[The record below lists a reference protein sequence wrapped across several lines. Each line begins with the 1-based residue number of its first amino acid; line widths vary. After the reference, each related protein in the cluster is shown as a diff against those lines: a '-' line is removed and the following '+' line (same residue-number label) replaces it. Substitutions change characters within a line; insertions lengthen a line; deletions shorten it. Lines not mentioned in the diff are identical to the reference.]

1 MSALPLEPPSIWTAA
16 HEVSDRSDRSQQ
28 RELGASDTVCQRRAA
43 YILAGTEPT
52 DHHEKR
58 AALLGIYL
66 HEGLLESARTEYGWL
81 VERSVR
87 DATILGHVD
96 AVQLDEAT
104 AARLPRRMRPKVPA
118 PGKGVIVEDVK
129 TKSTYLWDKVLRYGP
144 TEAELRQAYLY
155 AGVLAS
161 VGFEDVPGQRYLAR
175 LGPLNVV
182 AIRFRFINRDNGDE
196 HIQEIAFDPVSATF
210 ARWWVEN
217 VRDLPS
223 PEQARRDF
231 DGPGLDAI
239 CDNCAF
245 MTACWGVPAP
255 GRTVQSAIVHTDA
268 DREQALAEYVKGHE
282 LESAGKK
289 AKKFARA
296 KLDGAP
302 EGIYGSN
309 ELLWSGGNPT
319 AEPDVEAMVDL
330 YETEGLEVP
339 MVPDEKRMISV
350 LKEAGLPIPER
361 KTGRT
366 TAVSINVKPVRS

>member
-1 MSALPLEPPSIWTAA
+1 MSAPLAPPSIWTAA

-28 RELGASDTVCQRRAA
+28 QELGASDTVCQRRAA

-52 DHHEKR
+52 DQHEKR

-66 HEGLLESARTEYGWL
+66 HAGLLTSARTEYGWQ

-87 DATILGHVD
+87 DGLILGHVD

-104 AARLPRRMRPKVPA
+104 AARLPHRMRPKLPA
-118 PGKGVIVEDVK
+118 PGDGVIVEDVK
-129 TKSTYLWDKVLRYGP
+129 TKSTYLWDKVMRYGP
-144 TEAELRQAYLY
+144 SEAELRQAYLY
-155 AGVLAS
+155 ANVLAT

-175 LGPLNVV
+175 LGPLNVT

-196 HIQEIAFDPVSATF
+196 HIHEIPFDPVRATF

-217 VRDLPS
+217 VRDLAS

-231 DGPGLDAI
+231 DGPGLDVI

-255 GRTVQSAIVHTDA
+255 GRMVQSALVHTDA
-268 DREQALAEYVKGHE
+268 DRAQALEEYVQAHE
-282 LESAGKK
+282 LESQGKK
-289 AKKFARA
+289 AKKLARA
-296 KLDGAP
+296 KLDGAQA
-302 EGIYGSN
+302 GIYGRN
-309 ELLWSGGNPT
+309 ELLWSGGNPVF
-319 AEPDVEAMVDL
+319 EPDVEAMVDL
-330 YETEGLEVP
+330 YETEDLEVP
-339 MVPDEKRMISV
+339 MVPDQKRMVSV
-350 LKEAGLPIPER
+350 LKAAGLAVPER
-361 KTGRT
+361 RTGRT